1 MRKLVAIMFTDIVGY
16 SALSQKNEK
25 LALELLDDHFCL
37 LRPLFRQFNGQEIKT
52 IGDAFLVEF
61 LSAVEALRCAV
72 EIQKK
77 IEKKNALLPPEKRIQ
92 IRIGIHVG
100 DVIHRDQDIFGD
112 GVNIA
117 SRIQPLAEP
126 GGVYV
131 TDQVYVQAR
140 NKVKETMISL
150 GKKNLK
156 NIETPVEVYKVV
168 LPWKED
174 VSASEVEKKP
184 SLYSGNRSRWLYL
197 VLAVA
202 ILSCAFSLF
211 LFLLGTRAAGE
222 IRSLAVLPLQN
233 LSGNPEQN
241 YFADGM
247 TEALISELSKI
258 HSLRVISRTSIMQY
272 KKTEKP
278 LSKIAKELKVD
289 AIVEGSAL
297 LVGDKVRI
305 SAQLVK
311 ASPEE
316 HLWADDY
323 DRDLKDILTLQRE
336 VTRTI
341 ARKVRINLSPS
352 EKSRLA
358 GGSEINPQV
367 YKAYLKGL
375 FLIHQFT
382 EEAVRRGIRFFEE
395 AVSIDSENALAYA
408 GLAESYD
415 ILTSADW
422 ISPQEGWSKVKE
434 NAMKALQ
441 LDGTL
446 SEAYVLLADIKF
458 VVDWDWEGAEEEFI
472 HAIELN
478 PSSATAR
485 QYYALFLSAMERHEE
500 AIDEMKRALESDPL
514 SLSINQNLGA
524 IFRFASRYDESIQ
537 QLTLTTELDPNFSWT
552 YWSLGEVYLLKS
564 MFEEAVSAFETAL
577 KLSGNG
583 MTIIESSLARAYASW
598 GKTGEARRILENLIR
613 QSKEKYVSPFRIAV
627 IFASLGEREDAF
639 FWLEKAFEERSNN
652 LVYLKVDPALDNL
665 RSDPRF
671 EEFLRR
677 LNWKTATK
685 HPGA

>member
-1 MRKLVAIMFTDIVGY
+1 MFTDIVGY

-25 LALELLDDHFCL
+25 LALELLEDHFCL
-37 LRPLFRQFNGQEIKT
+37 LRPFFRRFNGKEIKT

-61 LSAVEALRCAV
+61 LSAVEAFQCAV

-77 IEKKNALLPPEKRIQ
+77 IEEKNALLPPEKRIQ

-126 GGVYV
+126 GGIYV
-131 TDQVYVQAR
+131 TDQVYVQVR

-156 NIETPVEVYKVV
+156 NIETPVEVYKVI
-168 LPWKED
+168 LPWKEG
-174 VSASEVEKKP
+174 VSMSEVEKKP

-197 VLAVA
+197 ILVIT
-202 ILSCAFSLF
+202 ILSCAFF
-211 LFLLGTRAAGE
+211 LFWLLQGKRAAGE

-233 LSGNPEQN
+233 LSGDPEQD

-272 KKTEKP
+272 KKTEKS
-278 LSKIAKELKVD
+278 LSKIARELRVD

-297 LVGDKVRI
+297 LVGDRVRI

-316 HLWADDY
+316 HLWAGDY
-323 DRDLKDILTLQRE
+323 DRDFKDILALQRE

-341 ARKVRINLSPS
+341 ARKVRISLSPS

-358 GGSEINPQV
+358 GGGEVNPQV

-422 ISPQEGWSKVKE
+422 TSPQEGWSKVKE
-434 NAMKALQ
+434 NALKALQ
-441 LDGTL
+441 LDGSL
-446 SEAYVLLADIKF
+446 SEAYVLLAVIKF
-458 VVDWDWEGAEEEFI
+458 VVDWNWKGAEEEFI

-500 AIDEMKRALESDPL
+500 AIDEMKLALELDPL

-583 MTIIESSLARAYASW
+583 MTIIESSLARAYATW
-598 GKTGEARRILENLIR
+598 GKTGEARRILENLI
-613 QSKEKYVSPFRIAV
+613 QKAKKEYVSPFRIAV

-639 FWLEKAFEERSNN
+639 SWLEKAFEERSNN

-677 LNWKTATK
+677 LNGKAATK

>member
-1 MRKLVAIMFTDIVGY
+1 MFTDIVGY

-25 LALELLDDHFCL
+25 LALELLEDHFCL
-37 LRPLFRQFNGQEIKT
+37 LRPFFRRFNGKEIKT

-61 LSAVEALRCAV
+61 LSAVEAFQCAV

-77 IEKKNALLPPEKRIQ
+77 IEEKNALLPPEKRIQ

-126 GGVYV
+126 GGIYV
-131 TDQVYVQAR
+131 TDQVYVQVR

-150 GKKNLK
+150 GKKSLK

-168 LPWKED
+168 LPWKEG
-174 VSASEVEKKP
+174 VSVSEVEKKP
-184 SLYSGNRSRWLYL
+184 SLYSRNRSRWLYL
-197 VLAVA
+197 ILVIT
-202 ILSCAFSLF
+202 ILSCAFF
-211 LFLLGTRAAGE
+211 LFWLLQGKRAAGE

-233 LSGNPEQN
+233 LSGDPEQD

-272 KKTEKP
+272 KKTEKS
-278 LSKIAKELKVD
+278 LSKIARELRVD

-297 LVGDKVRI
+297 LVGDRVRI

-316 HLWADDY
+316 HLWAGDY
-323 DRDLKDILTLQRE
+323 DRDFKDILALQRE

-341 ARKVRINLSPS
+341 ARKVRISLSPS

-358 GGSEINPQV
+358 GGGEVNPQV

-422 ISPQEGWSKVKE
+422 TSPQEGWSKVKE
-434 NAMKALQ
+434 NALKALQ
-441 LDGTL
+441 LDGSL

-458 VVDWDWEGAEEEFI
+458 VVDWNWKGAEEEFI

-500 AIDEMKRALESDPL
+500 AIDEMKLALELDPL

-598 GKTGEARRILENLIR
+598 GKTGEARRILENLI
-613 QSKEKYVSPFRIAV
+613 QKAKKEYVSPFRIAV

-639 FWLEKAFEERSNN
+639 SWLEKAFEERSNN

-677 LNWKTATK
+677 LNGKAATK

>member
-1 MRKLVAIMFTDIVGY
+1 MFTDIVGY

-25 LALELLDDHFCL
+25 LALELLEDHFCL
-37 LRPLFRQFNGQEIKT
+37 LRPFFRRFNGKEIKT

-61 LSAVEALRCAV
+61 LSAVEAFQCAV

-77 IEKKNALLPPEKRIQ
+77 IEEKNALLPPEKRIQ

-126 GGVYV
+126 GGIYV
-131 TDQVYVQAR
+131 TDQVYVQVR

-150 GKKNLK
+150 GKKSLK

-168 LPWKED
+168 LPWKEG
-174 VSASEVEKKP
+174 VSVSEVEKKP
-184 SLYSGNRSRWLYL
+184 SLYSRNRSRWLYL
-197 VLAVA
+197 ILVIT
-202 ILSCAFSLF
+202 ILSCAFF
-211 LFLLGTRAAGE
+211 LFWLLQGKRAAGE

-233 LSGNPEQN
+233 LSGDPEQD

-278 LSKIAKELKVD
+278 LSKIARELRVD

-297 LVGDKVRI
+297 LVGDRVRI

-316 HLWADDY
+316 HLWAGDY
-323 DRDLKDILTLQRE
+323 DRDFKDILALQRE

-341 ARKVRINLSPS
+341 ARKVRISLSPS

-358 GGSEINPQV
+358 GGGEVNPHV

-434 NAMKALQ
+434 NALKALQ
-441 LDGTL
+441 LDGSL

-458 VVDWDWEGAEEEFI
+458 VVDWNWKGAEEEFI

-500 AIDEMKRALESDPL
+500 AIDEMKLALELDPL

-598 GKTGEARRILENLIR
+598 GKTGEARRILENLI
-613 QSKEKYVSPFRIAV
+613 QKAKKEYVSPFRIAV

-639 FWLEKAFEERSNN
+639 SWLEKAFEERSNN

-677 LNWKTATK
+677 LNGKAATK